1 MNGPVNKN
9 QVHLVS
15 VVSVRAGEIEF
26 IWSVLSVYEQVL
38 SVLSVHE
45 QVLSVLSVYEQ
56 VLSVLSVYEQVLSVL
71 SVYEQVLSVYEQVK
85 TIQVKIRAHQQDH
98 FHLRLVKRYFSLF
111 WRV

>member
-71 SVYEQVLSVYEQVK
+71 SVYEQVK

>member
-1 MNGPVNKN
+1 MMNGPVNKN

-38 SVLSVHE
+38 SVLSV
-45 QVLSVLSVYEQ
+45 YEQ
-56 VLSVLSVYEQVLSVL
+56 VLS
-71 SVYEQVLSVYEQVK
+71 VLSVYEQVK

-98 FHLRLVKRYFSLF
+98 FHLRLVKRYFSLL

>member
-56 VLSVLSVYEQVLSVL
+56 VLSVLSVYEQV
-71 SVYEQVLSVYEQVK
+71 K